1 MSRKTMQKA
10 STCSSLLSALQAQLQ
25 EGDRLTVEAIALRAG
40 VNKALVYR
48 YFGGLPGL
56 LSAFAASDAFM
67 PDSSELLELCGIDLG
82 RLSPRERFIRCIQA
96 YVKALQVRPATVQ
109 ILLRLPSLTVEIRQ
123 ALAEGRARALEPI
136 RELFGNEEIGP
147 NFNRELAFN
156 LLISGICVLLGAQQE
171 GWNSPPMAMDELS
184 SKILKMIDEMLLGE
198 GRSV

>member
-1 MSRKTMQKA
+1 MQKA
-10 STCSSLLSALQAQLQ
+10 STCRALLLALQAQLR
-25 EGDRLTVEAIALRAG
+25 EGERLTVEAIALRAG

-67 PDSSELLELCGIDLG
+67 PSATELLELCGADL
-82 RLSPRERFIRCIQA
+82 RLLVPRERFVRCIQA

-109 ILLRLPSLTVEIRQ
+109 ILLRLPGLSVEIRA

-136 RELFGNEEIGP
+136 RELFGSAEIGA

-156 LLISGICVLLGAQQE
+156 LLISGVCVLLGAQQE
-171 GWNSPPMAMDELS
+171 GWHSAPIATEELS
-184 SKILKMIDEMLLGE
+184 SKILGTIEAMLLGSE
-198 GRSV
+198 EVHSA